1 MREFKMSATPEQ
13 LIQLAKKFPEQD
25 IEWRVQQAAPDGK
38 WAMII
43 PYITNRA
50 IMQRLDD
57 AVGMGNWKN
66 EITASPDSKGYMCG
80 ISIKIDGEWVT
91 RWDGSSITGT
101 TIDPVK
107 STISAAMKRT
117 GVQWGIGRYLYQ
129 FDAVW
134 ADCKPCSSRRE
145 QIDGYN
151 FQKNKNNQ
159 GGFQWKPKPLPKWAL
174 PVTQQDIQSYYNAMT
189 SSSNEQE
196 LKVAFSAAYKLSVA
210 EGDKELE
217 KKFIAAKDNHKQVLF
232 ELAEEEKDERLNR
245 LTYVFGNASQVV
257 NSMSNEASL
266 LSQVDRM
273 KQEIIAA
280 TNGTKEEWQPFID
293 KLDVEIK
300 ARLELFKG

>member
-1 MREFKMSATPEQ
+1 MSATPDQ
-13 LIQLAKKFPEQD
+13 LKQLAKKFPEQD

-57 AVGMGNWKN
+57 SVGMGNWKN
-66 EITASPDSKGYMCG
+66 EITASPDGKGYMCG
-80 ISIKIDGEWVT
+80 ISIKIDDEWVT

-145 QIDGYN
+145 QTEGWN

-159 GGFQWKPKPLPKWAL
+159 GGFQWKPKPLPEWAL
-174 PVTQQDIQSYYNAMT
+174 PVTQQDIKSYFDAMNN
-189 SSSNEQE
+189 SQNEQE
-196 LKVAFSAAYKLSVA
+196 LKKVFAAAYKLSVA
-210 EGDKELE
+210 EGDKDLE
-217 KKFIAAKDNHKQVLF
+217 SKFIKAKDSHKQVLL
-232 ELAEEEKDERLNR
+232 ELEEQAKDEILEKLN
-245 LTYVFGNASQVV
+245 YVYSTAAQTV
-257 NSMSNEASL
+257 NSINNEAAL
-266 LSQVDRM
+266 LSQVERM
-273 KQEIIAA
+273 KQDIITA

-293 KLDVEIK
+293 RLDTEIK